1 MQFTRDLAVAFGDW
15 LEREQIRRALLA
27 ERPELEGELL
37 LDPERPLLR
46 VLRGGSGPVIVA
58 RVEEADGEGGWLV
71 GVAGSLDPV
80 LREAPSPVEAA
91 RLALEALE
99 PCPLAG

>member
-1 MQFTRDLAVAFGDW
+1 M
-15 LEREQIRRALLA
+15 
-27 ERPELEGELL
+27 
-37 LDPERPLLR
+37 
-46 VLRGGSGPVIVA
+46 IVA

-71 GVAGSLDPV
+71 GVASSLDPV
-80 LREAPSPVEAA
+80 LREASSPVEAA

>member
-1 MQFTRDLAVAFGDW
+1 MQLTRDHALAFGDW
-15 LEREQIRRALLA
+15 PERERIRLALLA
-27 ERPELEGELL
+27 EHPELEGEML

-46 VLRGGSGPVIVA
+46 IPRGGSGQVIVA
-58 RVEEADGEGGWLV
+58 RVEEADGEGCWLV
-71 GVAGSLDPV
+71 GVAGALDPV
-80 LREAPSPVEAA
+80 LHEASSPAEAA